1 MKTNLFEESVQ
12 YCPIMHILD
21 SKLGL
26 SSVQWLTALLDNWTG
41 RRDQDHMISGDCTN
55 IRSDPLFHPMLR
67 ILPYVQMSNR
77 GKGIVQVPCG
87 LDGTRRVVKLVVQ
100 SPLERPFTSYEPP
113 QNRGLLILSS
123 GEMGETT
130 GLLRLVRFEH
140 AMPYP
145 PLQATPKEYAPF

>member
-1 MKTNLFEESVQ
+1 MKTNPFEECVQ
-12 YCPIMHILD
+12 YCPIMYILD

-55 IRSDPLFHPMLR
+55 IRSDSLYHPMLR
-67 ILPYVQMSNR
+67 ILPYAQTSNR

-87 LDGTRRVVKLVVQ
+87 FDETRRVVKLVVQ
-100 SPLERPFTSYEPP
+100 SPLERSFPSYEPP
-113 QNRGLLILSS
+113 QDRGLLILFS
-123 GEMGETT
+123 GETGEAAGMR
-130 GLLRLVRFEH
+130 GLIRSEH

-145 PLQATPKEYAPF
+145 PPSGHP